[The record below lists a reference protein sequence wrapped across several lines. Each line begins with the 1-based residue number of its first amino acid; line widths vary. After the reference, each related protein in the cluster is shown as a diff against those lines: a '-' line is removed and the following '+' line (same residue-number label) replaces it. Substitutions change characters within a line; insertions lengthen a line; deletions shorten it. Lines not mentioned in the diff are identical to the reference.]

1 MHRTIR
7 IDLTLGGCIMKKTLF
22 LTLIFVLILSSAFNA
37 WAKRPDSVTNYFDD
51 DFPIVECGDYEV
63 WTAATTRETVTTF
76 FDRDDNP
83 VRLRVSF
90 HITDAIYY
98 NSEYP
103 DIYIQQGAS
112 GTGENI
118 QGRINL
124 VTGAEQWTGSP
135 FRITLPGIGVLYKEA
150 GRAYSSDGENFT
162 FTGSIIFP
170 EAGTGSALCDALAP

>member
-1 MHRTIR
+1 MNKILLLA
-7 IDLTLGGCIMKKTLF
+7 LTLVLF
-22 LTLIFVLILSSAFNA
+22 LSSAFNV
-37 WAKRPDSVTNYFDD
+37 WAKKPFMETNYFEDA
-51 DFPIVECGDYEV
+51 FPIVGCADYEV
-63 WTAATTRETVTTF
+63 WTVSTVRERVTTF

-83 VRLRVSF
+83 VRVRASL
-90 HITDAIYY
+90 HISDAFYY
-98 NSEYP
+98 NSENP

-118 QGRINL
+118 QIRINL
-124 VTGAEQWTGSP
+124 VTGEEQYTGSP

-150 GRAYSSDGENFT
+150 GRAYWDGENLF